1 VRLLEE
7 KCRILVGCFPLSS
20 LRDGVGGADNPSPLT
35 AHGCAMEGRPA
46 AAEALGEAPT
56 RQPRK
61 RMMSGTTRLGP
72 VEADEGE

>member
-1 VRLLEE
+1 
-7 KCRILVGCFPLSS
+7 
-20 LRDGVGGADNPSPLT
+20 
-35 AHGCAMEGRPA
+35 MEGRPA